1 MTQLEEKLYARG
13 FIHLAGVDE
22 VGRGPL
28 AGPVVACALILP
40 QGLVI
45 EGVKD
50 SKKLSPKKREY
61 LSAVIKEKALCW
73 AIGEADMDTIDE
85 INILQ
90 ATLLAMSRAIAAL
103 NPTPEAV
110 IVDGSFAPSVSDGIY
125 VTCLP
130 HGDSLSHTVAAAS
143 IVAKVYRDALMD
155 EYHMQYPV
163 YGFCRNKGYGTPEH
177 LKALHEYGPCP
188 IHRRSFKYK

>member
-1 MTQLEEKLYARG
+1 
-13 FIHLAGVDE
+13 VDE

-28 AGPVVACALILP
+28 AGPVVACAVILP
-40 QGLVI
+40 PGLII

-61 LSAVIKEKALCW
+61 LSEVIKEKALCF
-73 AIGEADMDTIDE
+73 AIGEADERMIDE

-90 ATLLAMSRAIAAL
+90 ATLLAMSRAVASL
-103 NPTPEAV
+103 NPQPDAL
-110 IVDGSFAPSVSDGIY
+110 IVDGGFAPPVGSEIF

-130 HGDSLSHTVAAAS
+130 HGDSISHSVAAAS
-143 IVAKVYRDALMD
+143 IVAKVHRDACMD
-155 EYHMQYPV
+155 ELDRQYPE
-163 YGFCRNKGYGTPEH
+163 YGFCRNKGYGTAEH
-177 LKALHEYGPCP
+177 LRALREFGPCP